1 MTVEQIEQ
9 LAGEGILPEN
19 QVCQELIET
28 HISWVMVCEDFVYK
42 IKKPLQLSFLDFST
56 IEKRKYYCE
65 QELLLNQ
72 RLTNNI
78 YLDVY
83 PVSGAQ
89 GAYSIGPATGEIIDY
104 ALVMRRLDNSRE
116 MDKLLVKKQVSRED
130 IGKIAQQ
137 LIDFHKTTKIIK
149 GYLTPQLIIEDFN
162 DIQQIYP
169 FVLENTGS
177 NSYSKLQE
185 IVSYAISFIK
195 ENSTL
200 IKTRDRNGFTRDC
213 HGDLHTGNIF
223 LLEQPVIFD
232 CIEFNEHLRQ
242 IDILCELAFFC
253 MDLETY
259 GREDLSNYFLKTYND
274 SFPVIRNNDEQ
285 RLFLFYK
292 LYRANVKVKV
302 NAIKTRQTDNAD
314 IRQSRFSLF
323 TQYFRLLVDYYSLLR
338 N

>member
-1 MTVEQIEQ
+1 MTYEQIE
-9 LAGEGILPEN
+9 LLISGGKLPDS

-28 HISWVMVCEDFVYK
+28 HISWLMVCQDYVYK
-42 IKKPLQLSFLDFST
+42 LKKPLQLSFLDFST

-65 QELLLNQ
+65 QELVLNQ

-83 PVSGAQ
+83 PVLNDQ
-89 GAYSIGPATGEIIDY
+89 GVYSIGSASGEIVDY

-116 MDKLLVKKQVSRED
+116 MNKLLLKKQVTRED
-130 IGKIAQQ
+130 IRKIAQQ
-137 LIDFHKTTKIIK
+137 LVNFHQTTNVIK
-149 GYLTPQLIIEDFN
+149 GYLTPAVIIEDFS
-162 DIQQIYP
+162 DIQQVYP
-169 FVLENTGS
+169 FVLENTGES
-177 NSYSKLQE
+177 AASKLQD
-185 IVSYAISFIK
+185 IVSYSIGFID

-200 IKTRDRNGFTRDC
+200 IKTRDHHGFTRDC

-223 LLEQPVIFD
+223 LLDQPVIFD
-232 CIEFNEHLRQ
+232 CIEFNQHLRQ

-274 SFPVIRNNDEQ
+274 SFPVIRNEDEQ

-302 NAIKTRQTDNAD
+302 NAIKTQQAENNDV
-314 IRQSRFSLF
+314 RQSRFALF
-323 TQYFRLLVDYYSLLR
+323 TRYLQLMDSYYRLLKK
-338 N
+338 